1 MTRLRAST
9 FFLCFCLPTFKSLY
23 GKVALL
29 EIRGKPICIFIFSC
43 DLMVLENR
51 RSKYVDCCSAA
62 AAFCNGLSDEIH
74 LDTDCN

>member
-1 MTRLRAST
+1 MARWPSLRFEESQFAYS
-9 FFLCFCLPTFKSLY
+9 FFP
-23 GKVALL
+23 
-29 EIRGKPICIFIFSC
+29 C

-62 AAFCNGLSDEIH
+62 AASCNGLSDEIH